1 MYEFQGLHD
10 PLFLT
15 LYVAAA
21 CMALVAAALMLAI
34 VAFLV
39 WRAETLQELTF

>member
-1 MYEFQGLHD
+1 MYEFQGLHA

-21 CMALVAAALMLAI
+21 CLALVAALKLAI

>member
-1 MYEFQGLHD
+1 MYEFQGLHA

-21 CMALVAAALMLAI
+21 CLALVAALMLAI

-39 WRAETLQELTF
+39 WRAETLQELTY